1 VCLINYLEW
10 IIAMK
15 KVYKYLI
22 IFFIVLLVIYISIKS
37 PVVKE
42 LYYLLCI
49 SFIVAYSLRPLLI
62 ILVNRGINRR
72 LASVLII
79 SIFIALVVGAFIVVI
94 PSLFKESLNINN
106 TLSKIQLFI
115 ESFYDRIKPLSNNK
129 TVYVILDSIYS
140 KTNNIVLDVFN
151 KAFNYILSLG
161 ENMLSLAVVPLVVY
175 YFLADSDIIFNR
187 ILVIFPTNTRNMIR
201 KILEDIDKILGRY
214 IISQFVL
221 CAIIGILTF
230 LVLLI
235 LHVDFPIIL
244 SVLNALFNIIPY
256 FGPLFGAV
264 PAVLVALLY
273 STKTAIWT
281 AVLLYI
287 IQQVEGNIIS
297 PKITGDSVSMHP
309 LVVIILLIIGG
320 KIGGFLGMV
329 LAVPVG
335 VVIKIIYEDLNYYLF

>member
-1 VCLINYLEW
+1 
-10 IIAMK
+10 MK
-15 KVYKYLI
+15 KAYKYLI
-22 IFFIVLLVIYISIKS
+22 ILLLLFILIYLSVKS

-42 LYYLLCI
+42 LYYLICI
-49 SFIVAYSLRPLLI
+49 SFILAYSLRPLLLVLMNRGMNRRFAAVLILLIFI
-62 ILVNRGINRR
+62 IL
-72 LASVLII
+72 
-79 SIFIALVVGAFIVVI
+79 ALGAFIVVI
-94 PSLFKESLNINN
+94 PSLFKESLNVNN
-106 TLSKIQLFI
+106 TLIKIQKFI
-115 ESFYDRIKPLSNNK
+115 ENFYERIKPLSSNK

-140 KTNNIVLDVFN
+140 KSNSMLIDIFN
-151 KAFNYILSLG
+151 KMFNYILSLG

-175 YFLADSDIIFNR
+175 YFLADGDVIFNR
-187 ILVIFPTNTRNMIR
+187 ILVIFPMKSRNMIK
-201 KILEDIDKILGRY
+201 KILDDIDKILGRY

-230 LVLLI
+230 IVLLA

-256 FGPLFGAV
+256 FGPLFGAL

-273 STKTAIWT
+273 SSKTALWT
-281 AVLLYI
+281 AVWLYL
-287 IQQVEGNIIS
+287 IQQIEGNIIS

-309 LVVIILLIIGG
+309 LIVIILLIIGG
-320 KIGGFLGMV
+320 KLGGFLGMV